1 MAWLNTAKDGSGS
14 WVLQIADADGNQY
27 VRIAKIDGASIVQ
40 LTADGQIKAS
50 AGVLHRLIISAAGV
64 TAGDTVAIKDG
75 GAGGTVR
82 LTVVLDAANFS
93 RAFEVGADFATDIY
107 CDVTLTGGS
116 VYVAGVY
123 T

>member
-14 WVLQIADADGNQY
+14 WYLQICDSDGNQY
-27 VRIAKIDGASIVQ
+27 VRIAKVDGASIIQ

-50 AGVLHRLIISAAGV
+50 AGVLHRLIISASGV
-64 TAGDTVAIKDG
+64 TAGDTVVIKDG
-75 GAGGTVR
+75 GSGGTVR
-82 LTVVLDAANFS
+82 LTVVMDAANWFG
-93 RAFEVGADFATDIY
+93 AFEVGAEFATDIY

-116 VYVAGVY
+116 VYVTGVY